1 MNIYDIIKESY
12 NTDDEIIEEGLFKK
26 VKEIIKG
33 KNKRKDEKDTPSN
46 NNSIKDDKTPY
57 VVKKITSK
65 SMLDKF
71 YKNDAF
77 CIECAP
83 KDPTFPQI
91 IANILNMNY
100 EINTPIEIYFV
111 TGKVFNDVYDLA
123 GDNAYENSVH
133 HAIIPFKVLKNTN
146 DISYAKPQLRS
157 RYFRDVVDNNE
168 YREYI
173 AGRHKKSPQIQWLI
187 NAYTNESYYDEGE
200 IIGESSVSDIAG
212 LAFFALMVGTAA
224 FQQLKKIKISK
235 EYVYEMSNKPI
246 TKAPQYGYKDAKKC
260 ISNYAYYKLHIRNAE
275 KNTLVYKD
283 KSSLNKN
290 VYLYK
295 FNNSNLKLVYKG
307 SFENLCE
314 KYKINLKPMNK
325 SKLKD
330 RDKVYNQ
337 VLKLVKEEIK
347 NYKELNRHAKFI
359 TDIEQYGKYIN
370 GLDDTIDILYCD
382 VHDIVKNPRDN
393 MNEVEKIGY
402 NAINAIIKTVNAK
415 LPDNYKLTNGDPDW
429 DDLIIELRYT
439 GKMNESYYDED
450 ELHDNNLLKEENTMS
465 MTTLAN
471 LARDAGLENLLIESD
486 IIKEYDQVIDSL
498 DTISKSK
505 IAGDISV
512 LPVYESDKLYYTD
525 LETLYT
531 VSEVYDVELYEA
543 MKLLKEVNDLSE
555 DTNISVALKE
565 GFENYTTLEEFVELK
580 EALNEAG
587 IDLAWNKELSDED
600 FITEAGKISDFMDKV
615 KDKIKNMRADS
626 LEKSIKKCEESNKK
640 LNEEL
645 QKVQKMSKEEA
656 DKYAKK
662 QSVKNI
668 AIVSTTRVS
677 AGVAGKATSLLLA
690 SNMLIGIP
698 VFAGGVVGAYK
709 LGTKVRLAGKG
720 LVGFNSTTYK
730 KAIKNTIKL
739 NNQTIKQ
746 CNAALK
752 AKK

>member
-1 MNIYDIIKESY
+1 MIYGDLIKKNNTKSYINEIDSNIDYDLEEIEEAVYGVKINKKKLNDTEYVKSIINKINAKIDEEKGKNGNKMIDMIKIIFAAILAVSIIGIPVLLLIISISNKLNDLKYNFKIKDLKKIDSYIEKTITKLNKSKEKAKEEDKSKYDEAIKKLEYNRKLIKEKLKIDTNDKENVYAPIKVLDNKSDEKIFYESMHNFKKYLDSNYKGNRINIEVDESSQTIQFLTKSSYNDTEDEYKKDDQDMLSILQKVYSYKCLSKNGYGIDHMFNIIIEYKGLIIEIHSKFDKYRLIFTALYSKNMEKDTVYKYKDIKKLFSINNLHMIQFVSSKYQFKIDLHSNELEFCKSKINNIFKDYDITIKESTNNFT
-12 NTDDEIIEEGLFKK
+12 NT
-26 VKEIIKG
+26 
-33 KNKRKDEKDTPSN
+33 
-46 NNSIKDDKTPY
+46 
-57 VVKKITSK
+57 
-65 SMLDKF
+65 
-71 YKNDAF
+71 
-77 CIECAP
+77 
-83 KDPTFPQI
+83 
-91 IANILNMNY
+91 
-100 EINTPIEIYFV
+100 
-111 TGKVFNDVYDLA
+111 
-123 GDNAYENSVH
+123 
-133 HAIIPFKVLKNTN
+133 
-146 DISYAKPQLRS
+146 
-157 RYFRDVVDNNE
+157 
-168 YREYI
+168 
-173 AGRHKKSPQIQWLI
+173 
-187 NAYTNESYYDEGE
+187 
-200 IIGESSVSDIAG
+200 VS
-212 LAFFALMVGTAA
+212 LT
-224 FQQLKKIKISK
+224 
-235 EYVYEMSNKPI
+235 
-246 TKAPQYGYKDAKKC
+246 
-260 ISNYAYYKLHIRNAE
+260 
-275 KNTLVYKD
+275 
-283 KSSLNKN
+283 
-290 VYLYK
+290 
-295 FNNSNLKLVYKG
+295 
-307 SFENLCE
+307 
-314 KYKINLKPMNK
+314 
-325 SKLKD
+325 
-330 RDKVYNQ
+330 
-337 VLKLVKEEIK
+337 
-347 NYKELNRHAKFI
+347 
-359 TDIEQYGKYIN
+359 
-370 GLDDTIDILYCD
+370 
-382 VHDIVKNPRDN
+382 
-393 MNEVEKIGY
+393 VEFD
-402 NAINAIIKTVNAK
+402 TVN
-415 LPDNYKLTNGDPDW
+415 
-429 DDLIIELRYT
+429 
-439 GKMNESYYDED
+439 NESYYDED

-465 MTTLAN
+465 MTMLAN

-668 AIVSTTRVS
+668 AIVSTTSVS
-677 AGVAGKATSLLLA
+677 AGVAGKATGLLLA

>member
-1 MNIYDIIKESY
+1 MIYGDLIKKNNTKSYINEIDSNIDYDLEEIEEAVYGVKINKKKLNDTEYVKSIINKINAKIDEEKGKNGNKMIDMIKIIFAAILAVSIIGIPVLLLIISISNKLNDLKYNFKIKDLKKIDSYIEKTITKLNKSKEKAKEEDKSKYDEAIKKLEYNRKLIKEKLKIDTNDKENVYAPIKVLDNKSDEKIFYESMHNFKKYLDSNYKGNRINIEVDESSQTIQFLTKSSYNDTEDEYKKDDQDMLSILQKVYSYKCLSKNGYGIDHMFNIIIEYKGLIIEIHSKFDKYRLIFTALYSKNMEKDTVYKYKDIKKLFSINNLHMIQFVSSKYQFKIDLHSNELEFCKSKINNIFKDYDITIKESTNNFT
-12 NTDDEIIEEGLFKK
+12 NTISLTIEF
-26 VKEIIKG
+26 
-33 KNKRKDEKDTPSN
+33 DTVN
-46 NNSIKDDKTPY
+46 
-57 VVKKITSK
+57 
-65 SMLDKF
+65 
-71 YKNDAF
+71 
-77 CIECAP
+77 
-83 KDPTFPQI
+83 
-91 IANILNMNY
+91 
-100 EINTPIEIYFV
+100 
-111 TGKVFNDVYDLA
+111 
-123 GDNAYENSVH
+123 
-133 HAIIPFKVLKNTN
+133 
-146 DISYAKPQLRS
+146 
-157 RYFRDVVDNNE
+157 
-168 YREYI
+168 
-173 AGRHKKSPQIQWLI
+173 
-187 NAYTNESYYDEGE
+187 NESYY
-200 IIGESSVSDIAG
+200 
-212 LAFFALMVGTAA
+212 
-224 FQQLKKIKISK
+224 
-235 EYVYEMSNKPI
+235 N
-246 TKAPQYGYKDAKKC
+246 
-260 ISNYAYYKLHIRNAE
+260 
-275 KNTLVYKD
+275 
-283 KSSLNKN
+283 
-290 VYLYK
+290 
-295 FNNSNLKLVYKG
+295 
-307 SFENLCE
+307 
-314 KYKINLKPMNK
+314 
-325 SKLKD
+325 
-330 RDKVYNQ
+330 
-337 VLKLVKEEIK
+337 
-347 NYKELNRHAKFI
+347 
-359 TDIEQYGKYIN
+359 
-370 GLDDTIDILYCD
+370 
-382 VHDIVKNPRDN
+382 
-393 MNEVEKIGY
+393 
-402 NAINAIIKTVNAK
+402 
-415 LPDNYKLTNGDPDW
+415 
-429 DDLIIELRYT
+429 
-439 GKMNESYYDED
+439 ED

-465 MTTLAN
+465 MTMLAN

-486 IIKEYDQVIDSL
+486 IVKEYEQVIDSL
-498 DTISKSK
+498 DTISESK

-512 LPVYESDKLYYTD
+512 LPVYESDKSYYTD

-531 VSEVYDVELYEA
+531 ISEVYDVELDEA

-555 DTNISVALKE
+555 DTNISIALKE

-668 AIVSTTRVS
+668 AIVSTTSVS
-677 AGVAGKATSLLLA
+677 AGVAGKATGLLLA

>member
-1 MNIYDIIKESY
+1 MIYGDLIKKNNTKSYINEIDSNIDYDLEEIEEAVYGVKINKKKLNDTEYVKSIINKINAKIDEEKGKNGNKMIDMIKIIFAAILAVSIIGIPVLLLIISISNKLNDLKYNFKIKDLKKIDSYIEKTITKLNKSKEKAKEEDKSKYDEAIKKLEYNRKLIKEKLKIDTNDKENVYAPIKVLDNKSDEKIFYESMHNFKKYLDSNYKGNRINIEVDESSQTIQFLTKSSYNDTEDEYKKDDQDMLSILQKVYSYKCLSKNGYGIDHMFNIIIEYKGLIIEIHSKFDKYRLIFTTLYSKNMEKDTIYKYKDIKKLFSINNLHIIQFVSSKYQFEVDVHSNELEFCKSKINNIFKDYDITIKESTNNFT
-12 NTDDEIIEEGLFKK
+12 NTISLTIEF
-26 VKEIIKG
+26 
-33 KNKRKDEKDTPSN
+33 DTVN
-46 NNSIKDDKTPY
+46 
-57 VVKKITSK
+57 
-65 SMLDKF
+65 
-71 YKNDAF
+71 
-77 CIECAP
+77 
-83 KDPTFPQI
+83 
-91 IANILNMNY
+91 
-100 EINTPIEIYFV
+100 
-111 TGKVFNDVYDLA
+111 
-123 GDNAYENSVH
+123 
-133 HAIIPFKVLKNTN
+133 
-146 DISYAKPQLRS
+146 
-157 RYFRDVVDNNE
+157 
-168 YREYI
+168 
-173 AGRHKKSPQIQWLI
+173 
-187 NAYTNESYYDEGE
+187 NESYY
-200 IIGESSVSDIAG
+200 
-212 LAFFALMVGTAA
+212 
-224 FQQLKKIKISK
+224 
-235 EYVYEMSNKPI
+235 N
-246 TKAPQYGYKDAKKC
+246 
-260 ISNYAYYKLHIRNAE
+260 
-275 KNTLVYKD
+275 
-283 KSSLNKN
+283 
-290 VYLYK
+290 
-295 FNNSNLKLVYKG
+295 
-307 SFENLCE
+307 
-314 KYKINLKPMNK
+314 
-325 SKLKD
+325 
-330 RDKVYNQ
+330 
-337 VLKLVKEEIK
+337 
-347 NYKELNRHAKFI
+347 
-359 TDIEQYGKYIN
+359 
-370 GLDDTIDILYCD
+370 
-382 VHDIVKNPRDN
+382 
-393 MNEVEKIGY
+393 
-402 NAINAIIKTVNAK
+402 
-415 LPDNYKLTNGDPDW
+415 
-429 DDLIIELRYT
+429 
-439 GKMNESYYDED
+439 ED

-486 IIKEYDQVIDSL
+486 IVKEYEQVIDSL
-498 DTISKSK
+498 DTISESK

-512 LPVYESDKLYYTD
+512 LPVYESDKSYYTD

-531 VSEVYDVELYEA
+531 ISEVYDVELDEA

-626 LEKSIKKCEESNKK
+626 LEKSIKKCKESNKK

-645 QKVQKMSKEEA
+645 EKVQKMSKEEA

>member
-12 NTDDEIIEEGLFKK
+12 NTDDEIIEEGLFN
-26 VKEIIKG
+26 
-33 KNKRKDEKDTPSN
+33 KN
-46 NNSIKDDKTPY
+46 PY
-57 VVKKITSK
+57 KKIIN
-65 SMLDKF
+65 
-71 YKNDAF
+71 KN
-77 CIECAP
+77 I
-83 KDPTFPQI
+83 K
-91 IANILNMNY
+91 
-100 EINTPIEIYFV
+100 
-111 TGKVFNDVYDLA
+111 
-123 GDNAYENSVH
+123 
-133 HAIIPFKVLKNTN
+133 
-146 DISYAKPQLRS
+146 
-157 RYFRDVVDNNE
+157 
-168 YREYI
+168 
-173 AGRHKKSPQIQWLI
+173 
-187 NAYTNESYYDEGE
+187 ESYYDEGE

-260 ISNYAYYKLHIRNAE
+260 ISSYAYYKLHIRNAE

-347 NYKELNRHAKFI
+347 NYKELNKHAKFI

-512 LPVYESDKLYYTD
+512 LPVYESDKSYYTD

-531 VSEVYDVELYEA
+531 ISEVYDVELYEA

-662 QSVKNI
+662 QSAKNI
-668 AIVSTTRVS
+668 AIISATRVS
-677 AGVAGKATSLLLA
+677 AGVAGKATGLLLA

-698 VFAGGVVGAYK
+698 VFAGVITGAYK

>member
-1 MNIYDIIKESY
+1 MIYGDLIKKNNTKSYINEIDSNIDYDLEEIEEAVYGVKINKKKLNDTEYVKSIINKINAKIDEEKGKNGNKMIDMIKIIFAAILAVSIIGIPVLLLIISISNKLNDLKYNFKIKDLKKIDSYIEKTITKLNKSKEKAKEEDKSKYDEAIKKLEYNRKLIKEKLKIDTNDKENVYAPIKVLDNKSDEKIFYESMHNFKKYLDSNYKGNRINIEVDESSQTIQFLTKSSYNDTEDEYKKDDQDMLSILQKVYSYKCLSKNGYGIDHMFNIIIEYKGLIIEIHSKFDKYRLIFTTLYSKNMEKDTIYKYKDIKKLFSINNLHIIQFVSSKYQFEIDVHSNELEFCKSKINSIFKDYDITIKESTNNFT
-12 NTDDEIIEEGLFKK
+12 NTISLTIEF
-26 VKEIIKG
+26 
-33 KNKRKDEKDTPSN
+33 DTVN
-46 NNSIKDDKTPY
+46 
-57 VVKKITSK
+57 
-65 SMLDKF
+65 
-71 YKNDAF
+71 
-77 CIECAP
+77 
-83 KDPTFPQI
+83 
-91 IANILNMNY
+91 
-100 EINTPIEIYFV
+100 
-111 TGKVFNDVYDLA
+111 
-123 GDNAYENSVH
+123 
-133 HAIIPFKVLKNTN
+133 
-146 DISYAKPQLRS
+146 
-157 RYFRDVVDNNE
+157 
-168 YREYI
+168 
-173 AGRHKKSPQIQWLI
+173 
-187 NAYTNESYYDEGE
+187 NESYY
-200 IIGESSVSDIAG
+200 
-212 LAFFALMVGTAA
+212 
-224 FQQLKKIKISK
+224 
-235 EYVYEMSNKPI
+235 N
-246 TKAPQYGYKDAKKC
+246 
-260 ISNYAYYKLHIRNAE
+260 
-275 KNTLVYKD
+275 
-283 KSSLNKN
+283 
-290 VYLYK
+290 
-295 FNNSNLKLVYKG
+295 
-307 SFENLCE
+307 
-314 KYKINLKPMNK
+314 
-325 SKLKD
+325 
-330 RDKVYNQ
+330 
-337 VLKLVKEEIK
+337 
-347 NYKELNRHAKFI
+347 
-359 TDIEQYGKYIN
+359 
-370 GLDDTIDILYCD
+370 
-382 VHDIVKNPRDN
+382 
-393 MNEVEKIGY
+393 
-402 NAINAIIKTVNAK
+402 
-415 LPDNYKLTNGDPDW
+415 
-429 DDLIIELRYT
+429 
-439 GKMNESYYDED
+439 ED

-465 MTTLAN
+465 MTMLAN

-486 IIKEYDQVIDSL
+486 IVKEYEQVIDSL
-498 DTISKSK
+498 DTISESK

-512 LPVYESDKLYYTD
+512 LPVYESDKSYYTD

-531 VSEVYDVELYEA
+531 ISEVYDVELDEA

-555 DTNISVALKE
+555 DTNISIALKE

-662 QSVKNI
+662 QSAKNI
-668 AIVSTTRVS
+668 AIISATSVS

>member
-1 MNIYDIIKESY
+1 MIYGDLIKKNNTKSYINEIDSNIDYDLEEIEEAVYGVKINKKKLNDTEYVKSIINKINAKIDEEKGKNGNKMIDMIKIIFAAILAVSIIGIPVLLLIISISNKLNDLKYNFKIKDLKKIDSYIEKTITKLNKSKEKAKEEDKSKYDEAIKKLEYNRKLIKEKLKIDTNDKENVYAPIKVLDNKSDEKIFYESMHNFKKYLDSNYKGNRINIEVDESSQTIQFLTKSSYNDTEDEYKKDDQDMLSILQKVYSYKCLSKNGYGIDHMFNIIIEYKGLIIEIHSKFDKYRLIFTTLYSKNMEKDTIYKYKDIKKLFSINNLHIIQFVSSKYQFEVDVHSNELEFCKSKINNIFKDYDITIKESTNNFT
-12 NTDDEIIEEGLFKK
+12 NTISLTIEF
-26 VKEIIKG
+26 
-33 KNKRKDEKDTPSN
+33 DTVN
-46 NNSIKDDKTPY
+46 
-57 VVKKITSK
+57 
-65 SMLDKF
+65 
-71 YKNDAF
+71 
-77 CIECAP
+77 
-83 KDPTFPQI
+83 
-91 IANILNMNY
+91 
-100 EINTPIEIYFV
+100 
-111 TGKVFNDVYDLA
+111 
-123 GDNAYENSVH
+123 
-133 HAIIPFKVLKNTN
+133 
-146 DISYAKPQLRS
+146 
-157 RYFRDVVDNNE
+157 
-168 YREYI
+168 
-173 AGRHKKSPQIQWLI
+173 
-187 NAYTNESYYDEGE
+187 NESYY
-200 IIGESSVSDIAG
+200 
-212 LAFFALMVGTAA
+212 
-224 FQQLKKIKISK
+224 
-235 EYVYEMSNKPI
+235 N
-246 TKAPQYGYKDAKKC
+246 
-260 ISNYAYYKLHIRNAE
+260 
-275 KNTLVYKD
+275 
-283 KSSLNKN
+283 
-290 VYLYK
+290 
-295 FNNSNLKLVYKG
+295 
-307 SFENLCE
+307 
-314 KYKINLKPMNK
+314 
-325 SKLKD
+325 
-330 RDKVYNQ
+330 
-337 VLKLVKEEIK
+337 
-347 NYKELNRHAKFI
+347 
-359 TDIEQYGKYIN
+359 
-370 GLDDTIDILYCD
+370 
-382 VHDIVKNPRDN
+382 
-393 MNEVEKIGY
+393 
-402 NAINAIIKTVNAK
+402 
-415 LPDNYKLTNGDPDW
+415 
-429 DDLIIELRYT
+429 
-439 GKMNESYYDED
+439 ED

-465 MTTLAN
+465 MTMLAN

-486 IIKEYDQVIDSL
+486 IVKEYEQVIDSL
-498 DTISKSK
+498 DTISESK

-512 LPVYESDKLYYTD
+512 LPVYESDKSYYTD

-531 VSEVYDVELYEA
+531 VSEVYDVELDEA

-580 EALNEAG
+580 EALNETG

-668 AIVSTTRVS
+668 AIVSTTSVS
-677 AGVAGKATSLLLA
+677 AGVAGKATGLLLA